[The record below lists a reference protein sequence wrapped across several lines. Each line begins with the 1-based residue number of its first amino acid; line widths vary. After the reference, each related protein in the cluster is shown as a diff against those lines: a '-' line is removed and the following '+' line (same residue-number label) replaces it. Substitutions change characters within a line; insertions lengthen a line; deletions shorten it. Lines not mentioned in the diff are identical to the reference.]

1 MPIDSPR
8 LDHIVYE
15 LILAHFLIDDR
26 LLRTIKE
33 WLKEIYNI
41 SAVIIA
47 IRAELDKTVS
57 TSSVISSNANADGG
71 SMVLM
76 ECLAEL

>member
-1 MPIDSPR
+1 M
-8 LDHIVYE
+8 
-15 LILAHFLIDDR
+15 
-26 LLRTIKE
+26 IKE
-33 WLKEIYNI
+33 WPKEIYNI

-57 TSSVISSNANADGG
+57 TSSVISYNANGG
-71 SMVLM
+71 STVLM